1 MITNIKEQPVSIS
14 AKLKQS
20 GVFHPLSNSGYRHNL
35 YTVTLKTARARV
47 SFNYYDSARAYQ
59 DGKTELI
66 PADLLSALDC
76 FLNDAQAGAESFE
89 EFMMLTEYTR
99 AAAAHVYKECAKS
112 AAKAARILGEDWQE
126 AAQEYIEL
134 MNL

>member
-20 GVFHPLSNSGYRHNL
+20 GVFHPLSGSGYRHNL
-35 YTVTLKTARARV
+35 YRVTLKTARARV
-47 SFNYYDSARAYQ
+47 SFDYYDSSRAYQ

-66 PADLLSALDC
+66 PADLLNALDC

-89 EFMMLTEYTR
+89 EFMMLRDYHRYE
-99 AAAAHVYKECAKS
+99 AAHVYKECVKS
-112 AAKAARILGEDWQE
+112 AAKAARILGEEWKE